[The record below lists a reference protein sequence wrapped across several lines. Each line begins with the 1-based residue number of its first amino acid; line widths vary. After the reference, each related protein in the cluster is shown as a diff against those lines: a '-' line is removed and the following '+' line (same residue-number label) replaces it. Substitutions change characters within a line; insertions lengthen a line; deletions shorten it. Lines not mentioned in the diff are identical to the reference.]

1 MTDGIA
7 LQQDLISGSQMEKS
21 STDTIQLQK
30 RSIADT
36 RTPRGMTHTAL
47 TDNCSQH

>member
-30 RSIADT
+30 NDRSPT
-36 RTPRGMTHTAL
+36 QERHEE
-47 TDNCSQH
+47 